1 MAETLKSAFQNP
13 RTEQSESGEL
23 KNVRIVADE
32 KDSSL
37 SRVYFGA
44 GENDY
49 LKVHGDE
56 KDTLALASVIGKL
69 AESERTVAKF
79 ADVPPEERPVL
90 SVKDCGG
97 KFSGCYYRNLNS
109 IIIDPKDVSGYGGA
123 ATLAHELQH
132 FEQSRQ
138 TEWVGVKTNTAD
150 QIFVE
155 RIGESAADTAAYQYL
170 YDVRNRFEKGR
181 PFKTLCSGYTAYAA
195 AKEAGKPESE
205 CVLAGMK
212 GYAENAG
219 IAASYA
225 EHYHPRLFHTDF
237 KDADYFN
244 EIDPAALS
252 RVDLGPVLQKFTSSM
267 PLPGDNVDEVHYF
280 RNLTTGM
287 MTEPPADEK
296 ITRELRAPE
305 FDYMPQNAY
314 DRLKSLEP
322 AVENFVK
329 RLEPVA
335 ETTLKHLKLD
345 FLPNKRFLQDVNV
358 KVDEWDKQGIF
369 PRAEYDQYK
378 QEKAAEA
385 ARAAEEQRRKEAE
398 KEQLNLMYNDA
409 RHVRPDWAEIDGG
422 LHNLPCDVNREAAV
436 KQAAEEQKTA
446 DGIDPLC
453 LAADNDGAALRH
465 LYQTENKAYHNRI
478 HQLHTQFKQDE
489 AAYET
494 DLKNKRK
501 DSFDKAAAADALEQ
515 KQATAK
521 MIQGAVDNLVAAYPE
536 SMRKD
541 VRAALQKGV
550 ETDKKAEMPAP
561 KTFKDKIKLMFNR
574 KKIEQGRNVV
584 ENCFKQVKD
593 KTVCEA
599 AVNPAAFDKKV
610 DAARHAAEQADKV
623 AWDAE
628 KGKGAL
634 KANLNAECRKLRDTM
649 FKSFESKAGQMLYAR
664 QRQDKESQKTN
675 DAKAPLS
682 LQGRLSG
689 LTAKPN
695 LMQTLK
701 DRTAQN
707 KTAAH
712 PQTNQRMHNGESR

>member
-13 RTEQSESGEL
+13 RTEQAGEL
-23 KNVRIVADE
+23 ENVRIVADE
-32 KDSSL
+32 KIPNL

-49 LKVHGDE
+49 LKVRGDE
-56 KDTLALASVIGKL
+56 KDTRALAAAVGKL

-79 ADVPPEERPVL
+79 ADVPPEERPTL
-90 SVKDCGG
+90 YIEDCAG
-97 KFSGCYYRNLNS
+97 KC
-109 IIIDPKDVSGYGGA
+109 SGYYNSACNVIAIDQKNVPGYDGA
-123 ATLAHELQH
+123 ATLAHEFQH
-132 FEQSRQ
+132 FEQSRRM
-138 TEWVGVKTNTAD
+138 EWRGVKTNTAD

-170 YDVRNRFEKGR
+170 YDVRDNPEARKSY
-181 PFKTLCSGYTAYAA
+181 KTCQPGYNAYAA
-195 AKEAGKPESE
+195 AKKAGKPESE

-212 GYAENAG
+212 GYAEDAG

-225 EHYHPRLFHTDF
+225 EHYHPRLFHTNP
-237 KDADYFN
+237 KDVDYFN
-244 EIDPAALS
+244 EINPEEMS
-252 RVDLGPVLQKFTSSM
+252 RVDLGFVLQKFTTSM

-287 MTEPPADEK
+287 TTEPLSDEK

-314 DRLKSLEP
+314 DCLKILEP

-329 RLEPVA
+329 RLTPVA
-335 ETTLKHLKLD
+335 EKYMGSRKPD
-345 FLPNKRFLQDVNV
+345 FLSDKRFLQNVNV
-358 KVDEWDKQGIF
+358 YVNEWDKSGIF

-378 QEKAAEA
+378 QEKDDMA

-398 KEQLNLMYNDA
+398 KEQLDLMYNDA
-409 RHVRPDWAEIDGG
+409 LVVRSDWAEINGG
-422 LHNLPCDVNREAAV
+422 LHNLPCDVNRETAV
-436 KQAAEEQKTA
+436 KQAAAEQKTA
-446 DGIDPLC
+446 DGIDPVC
-453 LAADNDGAALRH
+453 LTADNDGAALRH
-465 LYQTENKAYHNRI
+465 LYQTENKVYHNRI

-489 AAYET
+489 AAYEA
-494 DLKNKRK
+494 DLKNKHK

-515 KQATAK
+515 KQETAK
-521 MIQGAVDNLVAAYPE
+521 MVQDAVDDFVAAYPE

-541 VRAALQKGV
+541 VRAALQKGI

-584 ENCFKQVKD
+584 ENCFKQVQD

-610 DAARHAAEQADKV
+610 DAARRAAEQADKA

-634 KANLNAECRKLRDTM
+634 KANLNAECQKLRDTM
-649 FKSFESKAGQMLYAR
+649 FKSFEAKAGQMLYAR

-682 LQGRLSG
+682 LQDRLNG

-701 DRTAQN
+701 DRTPQN

>member
-13 RTEQSESGEL
+13 RTEQSEAGEL

-49 LKVHGDE
+49 LKVQGDE
-56 KDTLALASVIGKL
+56 KKTLALADVIGKL

-97 KFSGCYYRNLNS
+97 KFGGYYCRDLNS
-109 IIIDPKDVSGYGGA
+109 IVVDPKEVSGYDGA
-123 ATLAHELQH
+123 ALLAHELQH
-132 FEQSRQ
+132 FEQSRR
-138 TEWVGVKTNTAD
+138 TEWLRLKINTAE

-170 YDVRNRFEKGR
+170 YDVRNCPEVKWRTGGK
-181 PFKTLCSGYTAYAA
+181 GYTAYAA
-195 AKEAGKPESE
+195 AKEAGKPEGE

-212 GYAENAG
+212 GYAEEMPVAEL
-219 IAASYA
+219 YA
-225 EHYHPRLFHTDF
+225 QRYHPNMFQIAPKNLEQWFDKDRLNKIFGKDLETAQKSVPSTAHTGN
-237 KDADYFN
+237 K
-244 EIDPAALS
+244 
-252 RVDLGPVLQKFTSSM
+252 
-267 PLPGDNVDEVHYF
+267 VDEAFYF
-280 RNLTTGM
+280 RSLTTGM

-305 FDYMPQNAY
+305 FDYVPRNAY
-314 DRLKSLEP
+314 DCLKYMEP
-322 AVENFVK
+322 LVEKCFPG
-329 RLEPVA
+329 E
-335 ETTLKHLKLD
+335 
-345 FLPNKRFLQDVNV
+345 RFLQDVNV
-358 KVDEWDKQGIF
+358 GVENQDGQNIL
-369 PRAEYDQYK
+369 PRREYDDRYG
-378 QEKAAEA
+378 A
-385 ARAAEEQRRKEAE
+385 AAEEQRRKEAE
-398 KEQLNLMYNDA
+398 KEQLDLMEKAAGY
-409 RHVRPDWAEIDGG
+409 VRSVWAEIDGG

-446 DGIDPLC
+446 DGVDPRC
-453 LAADNDGAALRH
+453 LEADNDGAALRR
-465 LYQTENKAYHNRI
+465 LYQTENKAYHNKI

-494 DLKNKRK
+494 DLKNKHE

-521 MIQGAVDNLVAAYPE
+521 IVQGVVDDLVAAYPK

-541 VRAALQKGV
+541 VRAALQKRV

-561 KTFKDKIKLMFNR
+561 KTFKDKVKLMFNR
-574 KKIEQGRNVV
+574 KKIKQGQTVV
-584 ENCFKQVKD
+584 ENCFKQVQD

-610 DAARHAAEQADKV
+610 DAARRAAEQADKA

-634 KANLNAECRKLRDTM
+634 KANLNAECQKLRDTM
-649 FKSFESKAGQMLYAR
+649 FKSFEAKAGQMLYTR
-664 QRQDKESQKTN
+664 QQRDKESQKTN
-675 DAKAPLS
+675 DAKTPLS
-682 LQGRLSG
+682 LQDRLSG

-701 DRTAQN
+701 DRTPQKGAAQQ
-707 KTAAH
+707 TPVQQAARH
-712 PQTNQRMHNGESR
+712 GESR

>member
-49 LKVHGDE
+49 LKVRGDE
-56 KDTLALASVIGKL
+56 KDTRALADVIGKL

-79 ADVPPEERPVL
+79 ADVPPEDRPTLHIEGCSPKVGGYYSPSLNIIVL
-90 SVKDCGG
+90 
-97 KFSGCYYRNLNS
+97 
-109 IIIDPKDVSGYGGA
+109 DPKSVLGYDGA
-123 ATLAHELQH
+123 ALLAHELQH
-132 FEQSRQ
+132 FEQSRR
-138 TEWVGVKTNTAD
+138 TEWRGLKINTAE

-170 YDVRNRFEKGR
+170 YDVRNRPGAKWGTARKGY
-181 PFKTLCSGYTAYAA
+181 FAYAA
-195 AKEAGKPESE
+195 AKEAGKPEDE

-212 GYAENAG
+212 GYAEEMPVAEL
-219 IAASYA
+219 YA
-225 EHYHPRLFHTDF
+225 QQYHPNMFQIAPKNLEQWFDKDRLNKIFG
-237 KDADYFN
+237 
-244 EIDPAALS
+244 
-252 RVDLGPVLQKFTSSM
+252 RDLETAQKSVPSTART
-267 PLPGDNVDEVHYF
+267 GNKVDEAFYF
-280 RNLTTGM
+280 RSLTTGM
-287 MTEPPADEK
+287 MSEPPADEK

-305 FDYMPQNAY
+305 FDYVPRNAY
-314 DRLKSLEP
+314 DCLKYMEP
-322 AVENFVK
+322 LVEKCFPG
-329 RLEPVA
+329 E
-335 ETTLKHLKLD
+335 
-345 FLPNKRFLQDVNV
+345 RFLQDVNV
-358 KVDEWDKQGIF
+358 GVENQDGQNIL
-369 PRAEYDQYK
+369 PRREYDDRYG
-378 QEKAAEA
+378 A
-385 ARAAEEQRRKEAE
+385 AAEEQRRKEAE
-398 KEQLNLMYNDA
+398 KEQLDLMRNDA
-409 RHVRPDWAEIDGG
+409 RYVRSVWAEINGE

-436 KQAAEEQKTA
+436 KQAEEDQKTA
-446 DGIDPLC
+446 DGVDPLC

-521 MIQGAVDNLVAAYPE
+521 MVQGAVDDFVAAYPE

-541 VRAALQKGV
+541 VRAALQKGI

-584 ENCFKQVKD
+584 ENSFKQVKD

-634 KANLNAECRKLRDTM
+634 KANLNAECQKLRDTM

>member
-1 MAETLKSAFQNP
+1 MWKI
-13 RTEQSESGEL
+13 RTGKTSC
-23 KNVRIVADE
+23 
-32 KDSSL
+32 
-37 SRVYFGA
+37 RVG
-44 GENDY
+44 N
-49 LKVHGDE
+49 
-56 KDTLALASVIGKL
+56 
-69 AESERTVAKF
+69 
-79 ADVPPEERPVL
+79 
-90 SVKDCGG
+90 
-97 KFSGCYYRNLNS
+97 
-109 IIIDPKDVSGYGGA
+109 
-123 ATLAHELQH
+123 
-132 FEQSRQ
+132 
-138 TEWVGVKTNTAD
+138 
-150 QIFVE
+150 
-155 RIGESAADTAAYQYL
+155 
-170 YDVRNRFEKGR
+170 
-181 PFKTLCSGYTAYAA
+181 
-195 AKEAGKPESE
+195 
-205 CVLAGMK
+205 M
-212 GYAENAG
+212 
-219 IAASYA
+219 
-225 EHYHPRLFHTDF
+225 
-237 KDADYFN
+237 
-244 EIDPAALS
+244 
-252 RVDLGPVLQKFTSSM
+252 
-267 PLPGDNVDEVHYF
+267 
-280 RNLTTGM
+280 
-287 MTEPPADEK
+287 
-296 ITRELRAPE
+296 
-305 FDYMPQNAY
+305 
-314 DRLKSLEP
+314 
-322 AVENFVK
+322 
-329 RLEPVA
+329 
-335 ETTLKHLKLD
+335 
-345 FLPNKRFLQDVNV
+345 
-358 KVDEWDKQGIF
+358 
-369 PRAEYDQYK
+369 
-378 QEKAAEA
+378 
-385 ARAAEEQRRKEAE
+385 KEAE
-398 KEQLNLMYNDA
+398 KEQLDLMRNDA
-409 RHVRPDWAEIDGG
+409 RYVRSVWAEIDGG

-436 KQAAEEQKTA
+436 KQAEEDQKTA
-446 DGIDPLC
+446 DGVDPLC

-521 MIQGAVDNLVAAYPE
+521 MVQGAVDDFVAAYPE

-541 VRAALQKGV
+541 VRAALQKGI

-634 KANLNAECRKLRDTM
+634 KANLNAECQKLRDTM